1 MANPQ
6 VYSPSGTSINQSIV
20 AALLD
25 KKAVEPFVIEQFPK
39 YHVIDTIVSQLGS
52 SAVETVGKR
61 KYEIPKLGNT
71 YPASTIA
78 TRTLNGGVLT
88 LTWQDPTATPFRV
101 EELIV
106 SETEV
111 GALCIES
118 IPGQAKFIFQYAP
131 DETQTG
137 FTGSDFLALEE
148 VSTRG
153 SMPAVSS
160 GKVGTTRRVTQ
171 PVLEHNYVGLFQDT
185 ASFNYEEASEK
196 TYLKDGYWIESA
208 IYQAMQ
214 NATETYAVNRYS
226 SIRSYTNDRYT
237 HDGFE
242 QQVNRGGGVIK
253 NYSGEISETYIQNMI
268 DELKANGAGGSRYL
282 VVAGYDYKGGFQRGV
297 AKGYITYVGKNN
309 TIGGETVKGID
320 ADTYS
325 YNGVTID
332 LVEEP
337 MFSNPNMF
345 IGASA
350 ASTAIKQARKAFWFC
365 QDKVTLANGMGT
377 VPFMKTYK
385 YGEMDMAILDY
396 PGAIDKN
403 GKLNLSGMKAR
414 SLEYTCDI
422 LINKTV
428 QLMNPAACGVHIGN

>member
-20 AALLD
+20 ASLLD
-25 KKAVEPFVIEQFPK
+25 MKAVEPFVIEQFPK

-52 SAVETVGKR
+52 SAVEKVGKR

-71 YPASTIA
+71 YPAATIY
-78 TRTLNGGVLT
+78 TRSLTGGVLT
-88 LTWQDPTATPFRV
+88 LTWQDSTSTPFRV
-101 EELIV
+101 EEV
-106 SETEV
+106 VESETGV

-118 IPGQAKFIFQYAP
+118 IPGQCKFVFQYSP
-131 DETQTG
+131 DDTQTA
-137 FTGSDFLALEE
+137 FVTADFAALEE
-148 VSTRG
+148 VSSRG

-160 GKVGTTRRVTQ
+160 GKIGTTRRITQ
-171 PVLEHNYVGLFQDT
+171 PILEYNHVGMYQET

-214 NATETYAVNRYS
+214 NATEAYAVNRYS
-226 SIRSYTNDRYT
+226 SVRSYRNDRYT
-237 HDGFE
+237 PDGFE
-242 QQVNRGGGVIK
+242 QQINRGGGVIK
-253 NYSGEISETYIQNMI
+253 NYSGEITETYIQNMI

-282 VVAGYDYKGGFQRGV
+282 VLAGYDYKGGFQRGV

-345 IGASA
+345 VTSSA

-385 YGEMDMAILDY
+385 FGELDMAILDY

-403 GKLNLSGMKAR
+403 GKMNISGMKAR
-414 SLEYTCDI
+414 SLEYTSDI

-428 QLMNPAACGVHIGN
+428 QIMNAASCGVHIGN